1 MLYNKQDLLKK
12 GILAVGFIFF
22 LYTVYLDRF
31 ESSLIIAFSALISWM
46 AISLIWDEDRNYKQ
60 IGNTLIGAGLIISFS
75 IFLNFGLE
83 QTAIPVGGFIFNSDG
98 IYKAVSLL
106 FLFIVSGF
114 LFRYLNELVPEN
126 PKEPIEV
133 IQEEQPISFESE
145 DWEFVSEHEMLSDEY
160 EIIKD

>member
-12 GILAVGFIFF
+12 GILAFGFIFF
-22 LYTVYLDRF
+22 LYAVYLDRF

-133 IQEEQPISFESE
+133 IQEEQPTPFESD
-145 DWEFVSEHEMLSDEY
+145 DWEFVSEDEILSGEY